1 MKAYKYR
8 SVEEDI
14 FKRDFKTL
22 ANNTFYSP
30 NYTTLNDPFDI
41 YFSEQISPLIKIL
54 NKIFPDNDSSNFE
67 KQLKTVLN
75 SKEKAGIYCLSKDFL
90 NEQLWAYYA
99 SSYSGYCIEYDLDK
113 LVDKSQNSDFEYKLE
128 INYEDVIPT
137 IDIGDIKNQD
147 SLIRKMFAVKK
158 SNWKHEDEIR
168 LVFNDYGF
176 KKFHPSAISGIY
188 FGHKTEEIVKE
199 AFYNHFQN
207 EDVKF
212 YEIFPSNFKLDYKL
226 IYETKRNLKFDLHK
240 FDFELLRS
248 RENQWEQVY
257 EIYYKG
263 NDKNKI
269 EITEFVLAFREKYCV
284 KNNTITLFNNK
295 DILNLIDSYSFTD
308 EEYVKYADSV
318 ITVIYGNDIEIY
330 NPFKD
335 LKYKEILKN
344 K

>member
-8 SVEEDI
+8 SIEENL

-22 ANNTFYSP
+22 VNNTFYSP

-41 YFSEQISPLIKIL
+41 YFSEQISPLIKNL
-54 NKIFPDNDSSNFE
+54 NKMFPSNDSSNFE

-75 SKEKAGIYCLSKDFL
+75 YKEKVGIYCLSKDFL

-128 INYEDVIPT
+128 INYEDVIPI
-137 IDIGDIKNQD
+137 IDIGDIKNQN
-147 SLIRKMFAVKK
+147 SLIRKMYAVKK

-168 LVFNDYGF
+168 LIFNDYGF
-176 KKFHPSAISGIY
+176 KKFHPSAITGIY

-226 IYETKRNLKFDLHK
+226 IYETKRKLKFDLNK
-240 FDFELLRS
+240 FDFEMLRS
-248 RENQWEQVY
+248 PRENQWEQIFD
-257 EIYYKG
+257 IYYKG
-263 NDKNKI
+263 NSNNEFEINEFI
-269 EITEFVLAFREKYCV
+269 EAFKEKYCF
-284 KNNTITLFNNK
+284 KENTLYLFNNK
-295 DILNLIDSYSFTD
+295 EILPLLDIYPFN
-308 EEYVKYADSV
+308 EEQNTQYENSIIK
-318 ITVIYGNDIEIY
+318 IIYGKNS
-330 NPFKD
+330 
-335 LKYKEILKN
+335 EILKT
-344 K
+344 